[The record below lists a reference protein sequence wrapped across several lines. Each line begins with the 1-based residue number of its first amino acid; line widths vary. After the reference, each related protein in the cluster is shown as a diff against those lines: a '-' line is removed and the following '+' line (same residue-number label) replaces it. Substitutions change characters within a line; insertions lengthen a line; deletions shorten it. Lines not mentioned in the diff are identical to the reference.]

1 MVTFI
6 RLDRER
12 KKRIALL
19 SVFFAYSMFLGGLSL
34 LKSLGLQLEQ
44 IYALEEWLGGDK
56 WAHFQL
62 AAVLAVLGCFAFDR
76 VLDLRP
82 YWSVVPVVVVLALAL
97 AIDETLQYAL
107 ASRRFE
113 VLDFACGLAG
123 LASGCVVY
131 VFGAER
137 LKIFGFNPRKKE
149 VEM

>member
-1 MVTFI
+1 MGTFI
-6 RLDRER
+6 RLGRLS
-12 KKRIALL
+12 KKSVAPL
-19 SVFFAYSMFLGGLSL
+19 SAFFAYSMFLGVLSL
-34 LKSLGLQLEQ
+34 FKSLGFQLEQ

-82 YWSVVPVVVVLALAL
+82 YWSVVPVVIVLAIAL
-97 AIDETLQYAL
+97 AIDETVQYL
-107 ASRRFE
+107 LDSRRFE

-123 LASGCVVY
+123 LTSGCIVY
-131 VFGAER
+131 VFCAKR

>member
-1 MVTFI
+1 
-6 RLDRER
+6 
-12 KKRIALL
+12 
-19 SVFFAYSMFLGGLSL
+19 MFLGGLSL
-34 LKSLGLQLEQ
+34 FKSLGLQLEQ

-76 VLDLRP
+76 VLNLRP
-82 YWSVVPVVVVLALAL
+82 YWSVVPVFVVLALAL

-123 LASGCVVY
+123 LASGCFVY

-137 LKIFGFNPRKKE
+137 LKIFGFNPGKKE